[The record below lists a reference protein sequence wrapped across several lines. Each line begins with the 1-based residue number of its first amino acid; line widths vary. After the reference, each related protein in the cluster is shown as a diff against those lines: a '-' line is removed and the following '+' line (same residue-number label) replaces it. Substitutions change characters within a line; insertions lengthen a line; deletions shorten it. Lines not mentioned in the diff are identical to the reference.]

1 MPFNYLRLHDNISKR
16 DLLDNFDQLIN
27 HCNALERKID
37 DMAVRVN
44 GSSEVVS
51 ARGVFSSLNARLNAG
66 VAHPKFFQFT
76 SYRIARDD
84 DGNIDFSYQ
93 GLTFFNQKQTIVIP
107 DGQAKINT
115 GTATDLATLDNNIGA
130 FINRTLP
137 RQGGRS
143 YLQYNVSLRIFDF
156 NSFFFS
162 PSYRIETRLYDL
174 RSNRS
179 LILNIANL
187 IKPTV
192 KKFYKNLVLH
202 LKQNIQP
209 TNYASEISRLW
220 RYVRRITGSKEHGD
234 PYPTR
239 VAEFETILTPI
250 HENETRLRDGIIAL
264 ITPILRGN
272 NSLTKPQA
280 DQAIQYYR
288 ENFSKPYY
296 TLINYLLEDINT
308 QVIAAT
314 NALPDASD
322 KKAMLYYNEANRR
335 IEATTITLN
344 ARTVLPS
351 NSPYYPFAVIDGSYL
366 VDNEDVRG
374 TSIQY
379 DPKTDRY
386 ATLTG
391 TIAKDNV
398 IVPYSNLEPSNP
410 HYLLTNGGN
419 VKSVYPIKVLPLKA
433 TTEGSVFENCDFV
446 KRSVLAHQKA
456 TYANCPNLPVT
467 AFDKVSFKNTPA
479 VHERRVFEVSKV
491 YYPTVTSLTVPS
503 YRLRYRTSN
512 GSFTTTRPVY
522 SSDRNIFDIARQGN
536 YRLNRGVGNYTIN
549 SHPDQPDWFI
559 TVPGKQC
566 KISFRFSMNIG
577 TTIYRYKLN
586 TFFQTSGSAAFAS
599 SHANNHNKAS
609 LSVSQRNHLSNSVH
623 FFRAGQGDTEVTQLI
638 RRTLNHNNYFYYRF
652 NFQNSYLANHLV
664 KVYLGFARDKV
675 FFFRYFSFGNAANN
689 STTNMVHLNFKAEAL
704 ISNQI

>member
-1 MPFNYLRLHDNISKR
+1 M
-16 DLLDNFDQLIN
+16 LL
-27 HCNALERKID
+27 
-37 DMAVRVN
+37 
-44 GSSEVVS
+44 
-51 ARGVFSSLNARLNAG
+51 VFS
-66 VAHPKFFQFT
+66 
-76 SYRIARDD
+76 
-84 DGNIDFSYQ
+84 
-93 GLTFFNQKQTIVIP
+93 IVLSFRAP
-107 DGQAKINT
+107 TQ
-115 GTATDLATLDNNIGA
+115 GTASHL
-130 FINRTLP
+130 
-137 RQGGRS
+137 
-143 YLQYNVSLRIFDF
+143 YNLK
-156 NSFFFS
+156 N
-162 PSYRIETRLYDL
+162 
-174 RSNRS
+174 NRS

-187 IKPTV
+187 IKPAV

-209 TNYASEISRLW
+209 TNYASEITRLW

-239 VAEFETILTPI
+239 VAEFETILTPV

-272 NSLTKPQA
+272 NALTKPQA
-280 DQAIQYYR
+280 DQSIQHYR
-288 ENFSKPYY
+288 ENFSKLYY
-296 TLINYLLEDINT
+296 TLVNYLLEDIKT

-314 NALPDASD
+314 NALPGASD

-335 IEATTITLN
+335 IEATPITLN
-344 ARTVLPS
+344 ARTVLPGV
-351 NSPYYPFAVIDGSYL
+351 SPYYPFAVIDGSYL

-379 DPKTDRY
+379 DPKTDSY

-398 IVPYSNLEPSNP
+398 IVPYSNLEPSKS

-456 TYANCPNLPVT
+456 TYANCPNFPVT
-467 AFDKVSFKNTPA
+467 AFDKVSFKNNPA
-479 VHERRVFEVSKV
+479 MHERRVFEVTKIMNP
-491 YYPTVTSLTVPS
+491 YTASLTVPS

-512 GSFTTTRPVY
+512 GSLTTTRPVY
-522 SSDRNIFDIARQGN
+522 SSDRNIMDIARQGN

-577 TTIYRYKLN
+577 TTIYRYKLD
-586 TFFQTSGSAAFAS
+586 TFFQTSGSAAFSS

-609 LSVSQRNHLSNSVH
+609 INASMRNHFSNSIR
-623 FFRAGQGDTEVTQLI
+623 FFSSGQGEAGVTGFI
-638 RRTLNHNNYFYYRF
+638 RRTLNHSDYFYYRF
-652 NFQNSYLANHLV
+652 DFQNSYLTNHLV

-689 STTNMVHLNFKAEAL
+689 STTSMVHLNFKAEAL
-704 ISNQI
+704 ISNQM